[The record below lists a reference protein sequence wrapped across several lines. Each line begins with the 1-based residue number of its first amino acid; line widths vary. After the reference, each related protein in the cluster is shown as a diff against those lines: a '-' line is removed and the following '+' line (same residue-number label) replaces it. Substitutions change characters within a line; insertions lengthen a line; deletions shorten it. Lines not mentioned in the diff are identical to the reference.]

1 MSFSADLF
9 NFRGYVLSSVLR
21 DFNLRYRGSLL
32 GAAIVF
38 IVPAFQIAI
47 YAIVFGTLLKGK
59 LPSNDTPYAYTIYLC
74 TGIMFWNF
82 FSELLQRS
90 QGLFL
95 DNANLLKKVS
105 FPFSILP
112 VINLISCA
120 INFFLSFVF
129 VALFSFVFS
138 TLPAQNII
146 LLLPVL
152 IVLSFIALCVGVC
165 LAILQVFF
173 RDIGAITPIALQGLF
188 WCTPIVYPVEVLPG
202 WVGQWLVINPLFA
215 PFVTAQSLMLGA
227 ALPDLKSWSSTFMF
241 VLLVFLFA
249 VRLYKKHRADLMD
262 NI

>member
-1 MSFSADLF
+1 MVDLF
-9 NFRGYVLSSVLR
+9 NFRGYILGCVLR
-21 DFNLRYRGSLL
+21 DFNLRYRGSML
-32 GAAIVF
+32 GAAIVL

-90 QGLFL
+90 QGLLL

-105 FPFSILP
+105 FPFLILP
-112 VINLISCA
+112 AINLISCA

-129 VALFSFVFS
+129 VALFSLTFS
-138 TLPAQNII
+138 TLPVQNII

-152 IVLSFIALCVGVC
+152 LLLSFMALSVGTF
-165 LAILQVFF
+165 LSILQVFF
-173 RDIGAITPIALQGLF
+173 RDIGSITPIALQGLF

-202 WVGQWLVINPLFA
+202 WVGDCLLINPLFA

-227 ALPDLKSWSSTFMF
+227 ALPDLKSWVSTFIF
-241 VLLVFLFA
+241 SLLVFLFA
-249 VRLYKKHRADLMD
+249 VRLYKKHRTDFMD